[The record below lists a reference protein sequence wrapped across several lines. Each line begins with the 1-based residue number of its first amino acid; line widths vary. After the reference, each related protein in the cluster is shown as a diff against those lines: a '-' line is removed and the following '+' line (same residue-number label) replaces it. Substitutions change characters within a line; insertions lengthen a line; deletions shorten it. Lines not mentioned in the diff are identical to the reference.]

1 MYVIKT
7 YLDKSPIEGIGVF
20 AGEDVP
26 QGAVVWRLVP
36 GFDLVLAPG
45 PAVENLPERARAHLK
60 RHAYL
65 SAGRL
70 ILCADHGQ
78 YTNHSETPN
87 TGSADDQDVEYA
99 LKPIR
104 KGDEITADY
113 RLFDEESRNGPA
125 FS

>member
-20 AGEDVP
+20 AGEDVAE
-26 QGAVVWRLVP
+26 GAVVWRLVP
-36 GFDLVLAPG
+36 EFDLVIRPDDAAG
-45 PAVENLPERARAHLK
+45 LPERARAHLK

-87 TGSADDQDVEYA
+87 TGSTDDQDVEYA

-113 RLFDEESRNGPA
+113 RLFDEESKNGPA
-125 FS
+125 FF